1 MITPS
6 AMKPRTG
13 AAGMLVAA
21 MRATPRILPRPD
33 DHRAQ
38 FDPGRR
44 RRAERRRLSAGGVDR
59 ARLVPG
65 HAARK
70 TGPGRGPGGRRQD
83 PAGPGAVAPPGPH
96 AGAPSELRV

>member
-6 AMKPRTG
+6 AIKPRTG

-21 MRATPRILPRPD
+21 RRATPRILPRPD

-83 PAGPGAVAPPGPH
+83 PAAQGAVALPGP
-96 AGAPSELRV
+96 APASPPEPRG